1 MHRREAR
8 KRDGPPTWGV
18 VGSLHTIE
26 EEKWVMSGPA
36 IVDPRR
42 ITPLWKERVR

>member
-1 MHRREAR
+1 MHGGEAR
-8 KRDGPPTWGV
+8 KRDGPPAWRV
-18 VGSLHTIE
+18 VGSLHSIE

-42 ITPLWKERVR
+42 ITPLWKEWVR